1 MTINKVAAKGET
13 PYSLKFGE
21 TYNDP
26 TGPWLKVARDA
37 TFGANVDQALQQ
49 AGAEHVE
56 RRARGAV
63 TFGSDASHPASR
75 RWGASRAVRRWPWL
89 RSRTLKGIG

>member
-1 MTINKVAAKGET
+1 VVTINKVAAKGQT

-37 TFGANVDQALQQ
+37 TFGTNVDQALQQ
-49 AGAEHVE
+49 GQN
-56 RRARGAV
+56 
-63 TFGSDASHPASR
+63 
-75 RWGASRAVRRWPWL
+75 
-89 RSRTLKGIG
+89 TLSAALSSQ